1 MKIGDLVFYT
11 LQEEGHHADDD
22 RLGIIMSFDE
32 HHEERIW
39 VHWFVSGE
47 EQWAAPEWME
57 VLSANR

>member
-11 LQEEGHHADDD
+11 LDDDATADDD

-39 VHWFVSGE
+39 VHWFESGE

-57 VLSANR
+57 VLSEGR

>member
-11 LQEEGHHADDD
+11 FEDNSPDDD

-32 HHEERIW
+32 HHPERIW
-39 VHWFVSGE
+39 VHWFKSGD

-57 VLSANR
+57 VVSESR

>member
-11 LQEEGHHADDD
+11 LDDSPDDD

-32 HHEERIW
+32 CHEERIW